1 MCEVAITLR
10 ADLDTIS
17 CMKGKISAAKTG
29 TSHSIKNGEY
39 LTGRYVGNGKMGYA
53 YQCITYYV
61 VVSYSNTLLVPV
73 AHTVGSVVPILAF
86 GC

>member
-1 MCEVAITLR
+1 MCDVAITLR
-10 ADLDTIS
+10 ADLDTIC

-39 LTGRYVGNGKMGYA
+39 LSGRCVGNDEMGYA
-53 YQCITYYV
+53 YQCSPYYV

-73 AHTVGSVVPILAF
+73 AHTVGNMVPILAF

>member
-10 ADLDTIS
+10 ADLDTIC

-39 LTGRYVGNGKMGYA
+39 LSGRCVGNDEMGYA
-53 YQCITYYV
+53 YQLSVQSVLRSSIV
-61 VVSYSNTLLVPV
+61 FEYSAGTCS
-73 AHTVGSVVPILAF
+73 AYGR
-86 GC
+86 